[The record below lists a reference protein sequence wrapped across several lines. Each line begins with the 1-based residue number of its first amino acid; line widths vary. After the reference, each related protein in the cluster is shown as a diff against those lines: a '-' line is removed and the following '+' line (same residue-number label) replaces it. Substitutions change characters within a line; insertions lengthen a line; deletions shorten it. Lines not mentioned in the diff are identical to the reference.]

1 MLEEERKSIV
11 SKIQKEIEE
20 KEGLSSK
27 YDELKRLEQDPMII
41 EYLRLLKDIKRIE
54 EDINPY
60 KSPITGTI
68 DDSLEKRISF
78 RFRCARHSC
87 SCNHEVLIY
96 EGSYYKWVNFE
107 NETDYLR
114 EESEDLKNPR
124 QEFAYNRYVCL
135 ECGKKF
141 EVPKSDLESFESSHL
156 ILRTTGYM
164 GAKIEYYQNLYY
176 QMLYNNCDFSYAR
189 EVVIDEFNNEKVK
202 TLSFKK

>member
-1 MLEEERKSIV
+1 MLEEERKSII

-20 KEGLSSK
+20 KDGLSGK
-27 YDELKRLEQDPMII
+27 YDELKRLEEDPTII
-41 EYLRLLKDIKRIE
+41 EYLKLLKDIKRIE
-54 EDINPY
+54 EDINTY

-78 RFRCARHSC
+78 RFRCARHFC

-114 EESEDLKNPR
+114 EEREDLKSPR
-124 QEFAYNRYVCL
+124 QEFSYNRYVCL
-135 ECGKKF
+135 ECGKEFK
-141 EVPKSDLESFESSHL
+141 VPKSDLENFESSHI

-164 GAKIEYYQNLYY
+164 GSKIEYYQNLYY
-176 QMLYNNCDFSYAR
+176 QMLYNNCDFDYAR